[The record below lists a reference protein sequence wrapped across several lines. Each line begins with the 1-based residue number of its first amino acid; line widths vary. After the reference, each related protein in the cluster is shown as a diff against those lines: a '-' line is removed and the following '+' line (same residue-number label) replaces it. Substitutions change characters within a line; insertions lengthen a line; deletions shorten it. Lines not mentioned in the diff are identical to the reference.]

1 MKEVIQPMETL
12 VRIGLLGCGS
22 IGRTIAQASQADSS
36 IKARLCY
43 LYDREPSQTESL
55 AAELKT
61 GVSVVGSVEDFLSAP
76 FDLLVECA
84 SQEAVRNHAE
94 EALRN
99 GKDLLIMSV
108 GALMEDNLRERLY
121 TLAAEKFRTIH
132 IPSGA
137 IGGLDIV
144 RAAKEG
150 ELYEVKLTTR
160 KNPSALAGAPYF
172 RERGID
178 PGDLREKV
186 TLYEGPAKEAVRL
199 FPANVNVAAV
209 LSLMGLG
216 GDKTKVQIV
225 ADPEISVN
233 IHEIEITG
241 SFGKAKITVEN
252 LPDPTNP
259 KTSAL
264 AALSAIETLRCACAK
279 GSE

>member
-1 MKEVIQPMETL
+1 METL

-22 IGRTIAQASQADSS
+22 IGRTIAQALQADSS
-36 IKARLCY
+36 IKAMLCY
-43 LYDREPSQTESL
+43 LYDRKASKAESL
-55 AAELKT
+55 GVELKT
-61 GVSVVGSVEDFLSAP
+61 GATVFSSAEKFLSAP

-84 SQEAVRNHAE
+84 SQEAVKNYGE

-108 GALMEDNLRERLY
+108 GALMDDNLRERLY
-121 TLAAEKFRTIH
+121 TLAAEKCRTIH

-144 RAAKEG
+144 SAAMKG
-150 ELYEVKLTTR
+150 ELREVKLTTT

-172 RERGID
+172 RERRID

-186 TLYEGPAKEAVRL
+186 TLYEGSAREAVRL

-209 LSLMGLG
+209 LSLYGLG
-216 GDKTKVQIV
+216 GEKTKVQIV

-233 IHEIEITG
+233 IHKIEIKG
-241 SFGKAKITVEN
+241 SFGKAKIAVEN
-252 LPDPTNP
+252 LPDPNNP

-264 AALSAIETLRCACAK
+264 AALSALETLRRACAK
-279 GSE
+279 GRN

>member
-1 MKEVIQPMETL
+1 MASLTKV
-12 VRIGLLGCGS
+12 GLLGCGS
-22 IGRTIAQASQADSS
+22 IGRTIAQALQADPS
-36 IKARLCY
+36 IKAMLCY
-43 LYDREPSQTESL
+43 LYDRKASKTESL
-55 AAELKT
+55 GVELKT
-61 GVSVVGSVEDFLSAP
+61 GAMVVSSAEKFLSAP

-84 SQEAVRNHAE
+84 SQEAVKNYGE

-121 TLAAEKFRTIH
+121 TLAAEKCRTIH

-137 IGGLDIV
+137 IGGMDII

-150 ELYEVKLTTR
+150 ELHDVKLTTR
-160 KNPSALAGAPYF
+160 KNLSALAGAPYF
-172 RERGID
+172 REHQID
-178 PGDLREKV
+178 SGDLREKV
-186 TLYEGPAKEAVRL
+186 TLYEGSAREAVRL

-209 LSLMGLG
+209 LSLSGLG
-216 GDKTKVQIV
+216 GNKTKVKIV
-225 ADPEISVN
+225 GDPELSVN

-252 LPDPTNP
+252 LPDPKNP

-264 AALSAIETLRCACAK
+264 AALSALETLRRACAK
-279 GSE
+279 GRN